1 MKKYKKLQEKVD
13 ASLSEMKDEQ
23 LLRSLKAQ
31 TCQNKERK
39 SPTPKRKWTWA
50 FASALSVV
58 LICVISLVVWA
69 PILNQDMGQDGD
81 MGGNSG
87 DSSPPWDY
95 ENGGPSPVPPPSNE
109 DPVYDSDN
117 ESQVAT
123 SFEEL
128 NSLTQFFDVY
138 PPQGFS
144 VSKYVDS
151 VTGDVLYFVVSGTNT
166 ATSETYTIKI
176 IVNQYYKENGYEH
189 DYNLQAPIGD
199 QNMSYFE
206 ECEIDSEGY
215 YNYTIVAKIITSKER
230 IFVQYSGVTHST
242 PNPYVTSIREI
253 LK

>member
-13 ASLSEMKDEQ
+13 GSLSEMKDEQ
-23 LLRSLKAQ
+23 LLQSLKAQ

-50 FASALSVV
+50 FASVVSVV

-69 PILNQDMGQDGD
+69 PMIDQDGGQS
-81 MGGNSG
+81 GGIAG
-87 DSSPPWDY
+87 DATPPWGEED
-95 ENGGPSPVPPPSNE
+95 PSPVPPPSNE
-109 DPVYDSDN
+109 DPIYNPDN

-123 SFEEL
+123 SFEEV
-128 NSLTQFFDVY
+128 NSLTQFVDVY
-138 PPQGFS
+138 PLEGFS
-144 VSKYVDS
+144 VNKYVDS

-189 DYNLQAPIGD
+189 DYNLQAPIVD

-206 ECEIDSEGY
+206 ECERDSEDY
-215 YNYTIVAKIITSKER
+215 YHYTTVAKIITSKER
-230 IFVQYSGVTHST
+230 IFVQYSGVTHGA
-242 PNPYVTSIREI
+242 PNPFVTSIREI

>member
-13 ASLSEMKDEQ
+13 GSLSEMKDEQ

-31 TCQNKERK
+31 TSQNIKRK

-50 FASALSVV
+50 FASVVSVV

-69 PILNQDMGQDGD
+69 PMIDQDGGQS
-81 MGGNSG
+81 GGIAG
-87 DSSPPWDY
+87 DATPPWGEED
-95 ENGGPSPVPPPSNE
+95 PSPVPPPSNE
-109 DPVYDSDN
+109 DPIYNPDN

-123 SFEEL
+123 SFEEV
-128 NSLTQFFDVY
+128 NSLTQFVDVY
-138 PPQGFS
+138 PLEGFS
-144 VSKYVDS
+144 VNKYVDS

-189 DYNLQAPIGD
+189 DYNLQAPIVD

-206 ECEIDSEGY
+206 ECERDSEDY
-215 YNYTIVAKIITSKER
+215 YHYTTVAKIITSKER
-230 IFVQYSGVTHST
+230 IFVQYSGVTHGA
-242 PNPYVTSIREI
+242 PNPFVTSIREI